1 MLPQILV
8 LGPIMVRDDA
18 GLLHSLGGERAH
30 RFLAALTISANHAVG
45 IDRLIEVVWGDER
58 PGNAEG
64 SVHSL
69 ASRVR
74 RLLGG
79 GTLILEDH
87 SYCLVVEPLQIDACR
102 FEALVAEAER
112 ALAADPER
120 AIDAA
125 REGLGL
131 WRGPAYGALAELDPF
146 RIEAIRLEELR
157 ASVTEVLVEALLA
170 SGNTTWSIPM
180 LRSMIGEAP
189 YREHLWALLM
199 RALGV
204 AGRRREAALV
214 YDDYVATMAGAGLD
228 PDPDIGA
235 ELARVLSRET

>member
-1 MLPQILV
+1 MQPQILV
-8 LGPIMVRDDA
+8 LGPILVRDDA
-18 GLLHSLGGERAH
+18 GRVHTLGGDRAH
-30 RFLAALTISANHAVG
+30 RFLAVLTISANHAVG
-45 IDRLIEVVWGDER
+45 IDRLVEVVWGDER
-58 PGNAEG
+58 PGDAEG

-74 RLLGG
+74 HLLGG
-79 GTLILEDH
+79 DTLILEDH
-87 SYCLVVEPLQIDACR
+87 SYRLVVEPFQIDACR
-102 FEALVAEAER
+102 FEDLVAQAER
-112 ALAADPER
+112 VLAGNPEQ
-120 AIDAA
+120 AIATA
-125 REGLGL
+125 REGLGM
-131 WRGPAYGALAELDPF
+131 WRGPAYGALAERDPF

-157 ASVTEVLVEALLA
+157 SSLTEVLVEALLS

-199 RALGV
+199 RALGA

-235 ELARVLSRET
+235 ELARVLSRGG